1 MWCVIFYGI
10 IYMPNET
17 TGADSTETSSSHFPL
32 EKVGGR
38 KFFLTI
44 LIVAITSIAL
54 FAKSLTPEIY
64 QYVIYMVMVIYVG
77 GNVVQKYISK

>member
-1 MWCVIFYGI
+1 MKDK
-10 IYMPNET
+10 YMSDET
-17 TGADSTETSSSHFPL
+17 TGVDSNEIKGQHFPL

-44 LIVAITSIAL
+44 LIVIITSIFL
-54 FAKSLTPEIY
+54 FLKAITPEIY

-77 GNVVQKYISK
+77 GNVIQKYIGN